1 MEGDFKMKEYYVSY
15 MVVYSESVDANSFE
29 EAAEFV
35 ANNCPYDIDG
45 PAYVVE
51 IESQEEREIFDY

>member
-1 MEGDFKMKEYYVSY
+1 MKEYYVSY
-15 MVVYSESVDANSFE
+15 MVVYSESVDADSFK

-45 PAYVVE
+45 PAYVTE
-51 IESQEEREIFDY
+51 IESGEEREIFDY

>member
-1 MEGDFKMKEYYVSY
+1 MKTYYVSY
-15 MVVYSESVDANSFE
+15 MVIYSESVDANSFE
-29 EAAEFV
+29 ETAEFV

-45 PAYVVE
+45 PAYVVA